1 MIMILGF
8 GLRIQI
14 KYEKKK
20 KNSINKVMNKF
31 KSDQS
36 VELKSS
42 STSVN
47 LTYNWIP
54 PWVPNEG

>member
-20 KNSINKVMNKF
+20 KSINKVMNKF
-31 KSDQS
+31 KPDQL
-36 VELKSS
+36 VDLKSS

>member
-20 KNSINKVMNKF
+20 KSINKVMNKF
-31 KSDQS
+31 KPDQL
-36 VELKSS
+36 VDLKSS

-54 PWVPNEG
+54 RWVPNEG

>member
-1 MIMILGF
+1 M
-8 GLRIQI
+8 
-14 KYEKKK
+14 KKK

-31 KSDQS
+31 KPDQL
-36 VELKSS
+36 VDLKSS
-42 STSVN
+42 STTVN